1 LCLQLFVPGC
11 KSGYRSNKSEE
22 KRHFFKPGKKFLESW
37 EIKIPRKDR
46 ELRYNSNI
54 CDVHFEERF
63 IIKTFKHHINGQ
75 LVEIEREKWTLTSD
89 AYPTIFPN
97 LPKYLTRKLPK
108 ERNSPSKRINYVN
121 EKENKLPKESKFTEN
136 VETASIPTVILQQEE
151 TNVNTDEILPELT
164 TESSIS
170 TNKYIVLLSTSSGNS
185 TGMFKCKEQ
194 VYSLRKQLKNCR
206 KIKKNLREE
215 NRQLKRRMLKLQK
228 ELESH
233 QLNKTN
239 LPYRQKL
246 LISNAVHLSH
256 CKNKCR
262 MRYDI
267 EWILECVL
275 LRIRSPENYEFMR
288 KNNYM
293 PLPDCSTLRKYIS
306 GIDARF
312 VFDPELFDRLKDKI
326 A

>member
-1 LCLQLFVPGC
+1 MPTTCFVPGC
-11 KSGYRSNKSEE
+11 KSGYRSSKSEE
-22 KRHFFKPGKKFLESW
+22 RRHFFKPGKKFLQSW

-89 AYPTIFPN
+89 AYPTIFFN
-97 LPKYLTRKLPK
+97 LHKYLTRKLPK
-108 ERNSPSKRINYVN
+108 ERNLPSKRSCVN
-121 EKENKLPKESKFTEN
+121 EKESKFTGN
-136 VETASIPTVILQQEE
+136 VETASIPTVTLQEE
-151 TNVNTDEILPELT
+151 TNVNNHKILPELT
-164 TESSIS
+164 TESSVS
-170 TNKYIVLLSTSSGNS
+170 TNKYIVLTSTSLGNS
-185 TGMFKCKEQ
+185 TGMLKCKEQ
-194 VYSLRKQLKNCR
+194 IYSLCKQLKNCR
-206 KIKKNLREE
+206 KMKKNLREE

-246 LISNAVHLSH
+246 LISNAVRLSQ

-288 KNNYM
+288 KNKYM
-293 PLPDCSTLRKYIS
+293 PLPDRSTLRKYIS
-306 GIDARF
+306 GIDA
-312 VFDPELFDRLKDKI
+312 
-326 A
+326 